1 MQLPS
6 YLKREGLKTHLI
18 AVGIG
23 VAAAL
28 ALTFNWFDFGMGAM
42 LASTAKKMAAKQVN
56 AEIVALYTPQCV
68 RHFEAQTNMPSH
80 WAALK
85 KAVSNY
91 DQQDFIEKAGFA
103 TPPGANEAND
113 DVANACVDKLTA
125 ALKKLPSDQAAK
137 KS

>member
-1 MQLPS
+1 MQMPS
-6 YLKREGLKTHLI
+6 YLKGDGLKTHAI

-23 VAAAL
+23 VFAAL
-28 ALTFNWFDFGMGAM
+28 ALTFNWFGFGIGAM
-42 LASTAKKMAAKQVN
+42 LAKTAKKMTDEKVN

-68 RHFEAQTNMPSH
+68 RHFEAQTDMPSH

-85 KAVSNY
+85 KAAADY

-103 TPPGANEAND
+103 TPPGAKDAND
-113 DVANACVDKLTA
+113 DVANACAEKLTN
-125 ALKKLPSDQAAK
+125 ALKKLPGPQAAN

>member
-6 YLKREGLKTHLI
+6 YLKGEGLKTHAF
-18 AVGIG
+18 AVGLG
-23 VAAAL
+23 ALVAFAL
-28 ALTFNWFDFGMGAM
+28 AFNWFGFGMGGM
-42 LASTAKKMAAKQVN
+42 LGSTATKLADKKVN

-68 RHFEAQTNMPSH
+68 KHFEAQTDMATH

-85 KAVSNY
+85 KAVADY

-103 TPPGANEAND
+103 TPPGSKEAND
-113 DVANACVDKLTA
+113 DVANACAAKLTA
-125 ALKKLPSDQAAK
+125 ALKKPPSQQTRT

>member
-6 YLKREGLKTHLI
+6 YLKGEGLKTQAFAVGLGALI
-18 AVGIG
+18 AF
-23 VAAAL
+23 AL
-28 ALTFNWFDFGMGAM
+28 AFNWFGFGMGGM
-42 LASTAKKMAAKQVN
+42 LGSTATKLADKKVN

-68 RHFEAQTNMPSH
+68 KHFEAQTDMATH

-85 KAVSNY
+85 KAVADY

-103 TPPGANEAND
+103 TPPGSKEAND
-113 DVANACVDKLTA
+113 DVANACAAKLTA
-125 ALKKLPSDQAAK
+125 ALKKPPSQQTRT